1 MPGVQD
7 TQRFFPRREVLW
19 LVTGS
24 SGTFGVF
31 GTFGHEADRSAQVP
45 SVRTPVSSMRASI
58 SAGSAY
64 TR

>member
-1 MPGVQD
+1 MPGVQG

-24 SGTFGVF
+24 SMVF

>member
-1 MPGVQD
+1 
-7 TQRFFPRREVLW
+7 LW

-24 SGTFGVF
+24 SGVF